1 MEYVIEMLETKKK
14 KLRREIINQNLMQ
27 KNIRKGTSELSKI
40 TEITKAIKI
49 LKSKKNKYKN

>member
-14 KLRREIINQNLMQ
+14 KLRREIINQNLMR
-27 KNIRKGTSELSKI
+27 KNIRKGISELSKI